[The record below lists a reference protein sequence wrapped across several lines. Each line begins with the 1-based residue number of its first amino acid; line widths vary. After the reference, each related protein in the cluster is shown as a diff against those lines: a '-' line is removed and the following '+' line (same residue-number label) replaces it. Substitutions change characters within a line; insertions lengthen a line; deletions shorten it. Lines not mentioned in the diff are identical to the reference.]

1 MNPRVGMTDVA
12 RVAGV
17 SVATVSNVLNQ
28 PHRVA
33 EPTRSRVTAV
43 IQRLGYVRSENARLL
58 RGVPSRVLAV
68 LVPDLANPFY
78 AALVRGAEDEA
89 RKAGLAVLV
98 GNSVH
103 DPREENRYLDLF
115 TEHRIRGVL
124 LTPSD
129 PDSAGMRAFRHS
141 TVPFVLM
148 DQAAPNRELCSVS
161 VDDAVGGRLAM
172 EHLIDM
178 GHRSI
183 AYVSGPD
190 HLPQVRERRA
200 GALRALSAARRPAAL
215 HELTCDQLTL
225 AAGRDAGSRLLGMH
239 RRPTAVF
246 CANDLLALGAFQ
258 TLHTA
263 GLHVPR
269 DMALAGYDDIELAAA
284 AAVPL
289 TSVRRPAVTMGSLAA
304 RLLIAETQQ
313 GDAPPH
319 AHRQV
324 VMEPE
329 LAVRRSTLRCL
340 DAPLPT
346 LRS

>member
-1 MNPRVGMTDVA
+1 MRQRVGMTDVA
-12 RVAGV
+12 REAGV

-115 TEHRIRGVL
+115 TEHQIRGVL
-124 LTPSD
+124 LTPSG
-129 PDSAGMRAFRHS
+129 PDGAGIRALQRS
-141 TVPFVLM
+141 TVPFVLV
-148 DQAAPNRELCSVS
+148 DQAAPSRDLCSVS

-172 EHLIDM
+172 EHLIRM
-178 GHRSI
+178 GHRPI
-183 AYVSGPD
+183 AYVSGPG

-200 GALRALSAARRPAAL
+200 GALQALSAAPQPIEF
-215 HELTCDQLTL
+215 HELSCDHLTL
-225 AAGRDAGSRLLGMH
+225 ATGRDAGSRLLGM
-239 RRPTAVF
+239 RKRPTAVL
-246 CANDLLALGAFQ
+246 CANDLLALGVFQ

-263 GLHVPR
+263 GLHVPQ

-304 RLLIAETQQ
+304 RLLIAETQRD
-313 GDAPPH
+313 GTPEH
-319 AHRQV
+319 AHRQIV
-324 VMEPE
+324 IEPE
-329 LAVRRSTLRCL
+329 LAVRQSTLQPPRR
-340 DAPLPT
+340 PPPGPP
-346 LRS
+346 